1 MKKENTNSPSLK
13 NRYSGLLRS
22 FRKDCEGVA
31 AVEFAL
37 IAPLM
42 IALFIGT
49 LEVSAAVSVNRK
61 VSRISSVVGDLV
73 TQNDELTG
81 NAINAIMDVAGDIM
95 APYSNIVKIRI
106 TGITVEDGDATVV
119 WSCNSHWSS
128 AGVGEDYNVPDSIR
142 TDGTFLVAARV
153 QTDYQPMVGWT
164 RYSGS
169 GTGAISFDQTEIT
182 MDEQIFL
189 RPRVGSAVD
198 VTC

>member
-1 MKKENTNSPSLK
+1 MDNKNTNSSLRK
-13 NRYSGLLRS
+13 NKFTGVMRS

-42 IALFIGT
+42 IMLFIGT

-73 TQNDELTG
+73 TQSDELSAS
-81 NAINAIMDVAGDIM
+81 AISSIMDVASDII
-95 APYSNIVKIRI
+95 APYSNTIRIRI
-106 TGITVEDGDATVV
+106 TGIAIESGNAAVV
-119 WSCNSHWSS
+119 WSCNSNWSS
-128 AGVGEDYNVPDSIR
+128 VAAGDAYVVPDSIK

-153 QTDYQPMVGWT
+153 QTDYQPMVGWIS
-164 RYSGS
+164 YSGPGES
-169 GTGAISFDQTEIT
+169 SISLDQTEIT

-198 VTC
+198 VSC

>member
-1 MKKENTNSPSLK
+1 MKKENTHSPSLK
-13 NRYSGLLRS
+13 NRYSGVLRS

-42 IALFIGT
+42 IMLFIGT

-61 VSRISSVVGDLV
+61 ISRISSVVGDLV
-73 TQNDELTG
+73 TQNDELDG
-81 NAINAIMDVAGDIM
+81 NAINSIMDVASDIM
-95 APYSNIVKIRI
+95 APYSNTVKIRI
-106 TGITVEDGDATVV
+106 TGITVADGDATVV

-128 AGVGEDYNVPDSIR
+128 VGTGEDYNVPDSIR
-142 TDGTFLVAARV
+142 TNGTFLVAARV

-169 GTGAISFDQTEIT
+169 GTGKVSFDQTEIT